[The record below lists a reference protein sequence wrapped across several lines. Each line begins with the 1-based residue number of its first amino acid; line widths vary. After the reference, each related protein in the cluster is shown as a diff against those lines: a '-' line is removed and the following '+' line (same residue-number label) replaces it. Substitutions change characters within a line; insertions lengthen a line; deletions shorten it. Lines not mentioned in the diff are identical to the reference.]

1 MKKTNLRKL
10 TLSRETLT
18 FLAGEQVKD
27 AQGGAPYPKTTNPY
41 TSPYSCQD
49 TVQVCCS

>member
-10 TLSRETLT
+10 TLSRETLAALT
-18 FLAGEQVKD
+18 GEQVKD
-27 AQGGAPYPKTTNPY
+27 IQGGAPSPKTTPY

>member
-1 MKKTNLRKL
+1 MKRTNPKKL

-18 FLAGEQVKD
+18 ALSHEQAKGV
-27 AQGGAPYPKTTNPY
+27 QGGAPVPY

-49 TVQVCCS
+49 TVRVCCS